1 MRRTHL
7 TLLLTFLTG
16 LVPVLRSAAQSNL
29 NGDRFWIAFMANYG
43 GGAGPYLRVYIA
55 GDPGTTGLVS
65 LPLGSWSAPFSVPAA
80 GAVSVD
86 VPLTAICALP
96 DSVER
101 KGVLVESTAPITL
114 HALNFEYA
122 AADAT
127 VIYPETA
134 LGTEYFAM
142 AYPGLA
148 GWGQLVSE
156 LVVLATE
163 DSTLVEITP
172 SCLTSAGQPT
182 GIPFNVLLNA
192 GETYLMHAN
201 APPDDVTGT
210 LVRVLNAT
218 NCQRI
223 ALFSGAMCTNVPNG
237 CFACDHLYE
246 QMPALFD
253 WSTRYFLS
261 PFTGPSSYT
270 YRVLAAEDNTI
281 YTVDGV
287 AQPVLMSG
295 QFAEENTVTGA
306 ACITANN
313 PIAVA
318 QYMQGRDCSGGSGDP
333 AMVMIPGDNDSTARV
348 TFSTASSVNLT
359 NHHLNLVTDTSN
371 IGLLTLDGA
380 PIPIADF
387 TVYSTCG
394 DRAWATFQLA
404 DGIHTVEA
412 PSGFSGFVYGGGINY
427 ETYAFS
433 LGSRSLPGTDSLICA
448 GPGPLVLSAPS
459 TMGLP
464 IWADLDSPDDT
475 LATGPTYTYVPGD
488 NTVIT
493 VRDTAAATACF
504 GSLRY
509 HIEVDGSIAV
519 SILVDQASLCPP
531 ATALLV
537 ADVQPDTTG
546 LQYQWIPSLV
556 IPLNAD
562 QDSVQVIVPSSTA
575 FQVLVSSQAGCPLG
589 HASLAVF
596 AFPPPAQPVIS
607 LIGDTLYSSPAA
619 SYTWYFNG
627 NPIPGANA
635 SWWVPTMSGIYGVGT
650 LDANGCPSLST
661 PYLYPPTG
669 IASTSA
675 IDWQVWDA
683 GDGMLNV
690 RTALPITEVRV
701 WNTLGQLVIQAEPR
715 SSSATL
721 PVPTAGLYIVQVTV
735 GDDRFVQRVY
745 IGD

>member
-1 MRRTHL
+1 MRRSSTC
-7 TLLLTFLTG
+7 LLLAFLAG
-16 LVPVLRSAAQSNL
+16 MLPALRSTAQSNL

-43 GGAGPYLRVYIA
+43 GGGGQYLRVYIA

-65 LPLGSWSAPFSVPAA
+65 LPLGSWSAPFTVPAA
-80 GAVSVD
+80 GSVSVN

-96 DSVER
+96 DSVEG

-114 HALNFEYA
+114 HALNFEMNT
-122 AADAT
+122 ADAT

-142 AYPGLA
+142 AYPGIT
-148 GWGQLVSE
+148 GFGQLVSE

-172 SCLTSAGQPT
+172 SCLTSAGQPA
-182 GIPFNVLLNA
+182 GIPFNVFLNA
-192 GETYLMHAN
+192 GETYLMYGN
-201 APPDDVTGT
+201 AATDDVTGT
-210 LVRVLNAT
+210 RVRVSNPV
-218 NCQRI
+218 NCKRI
-223 ALFSGAMCTNVPNG
+223 ALFSGSMCANVPVG

-261 PFTGPSSYT
+261 PFTGPTSYT
-270 YRVLAAEDNTI
+270 YRVLAAEDNTTYAI
-281 YTVDGV
+281 DGV
-287 AQPVLMSG
+287 TQPVLMSG
-295 QFAEENTVTGA
+295 QFAEANTVTGA
-306 ACITANN
+306 ACITANK
-313 PIAVA
+313 PISVA
-318 QYMQGRDCSGGSGDP
+318 QYMQGQLCSGSGDP
-333 AMVMIPGDNDSTARV
+333 AMVMIPGDNDPTARV
-348 TFSTASSVNLT
+348 TFSTVSSVNLT

-380 PIPIADF
+380 PVPITDF

-394 DRAWATFQLA
+394 DRAWATVPLA

-412 PSGFSGFVYGGGINY
+412 PSGFSGFVYGGGINW

-448 GPGPLVLSAPS
+448 GPGPLVLNAPS

-475 LATGPTYTYVPGD
+475 LAIGPTYTYIPGG
-488 NTVIT
+488 NAVIT

-531 ATALLV
+531 STALLV

-556 IPLNAD
+556 FPLNAD

-589 HASLAVF
+589 QASVAVF
-596 AFPPPAQPVIS
+596 AYPPPVQPVIS
-607 LIGDTLYSSPAA
+607 LIADTLFSTPAA
-619 SYTWYFNG
+619 SYTWYLNG

-635 SWWVPTMSGIYGVGT
+635 SWVVPTIPGIYGVGT
-650 LDANGCPSLST
+650 VDANGCPSLSA

-669 IASTSA
+669 IASNSP

-683 GDGMLNV
+683 GDHLLKV
-690 RTALPITEVRV
+690 EAALTITDVQV
-701 WNTLGQLVIQAEPR
+701 GNTLGQLVLQAEPR
-715 SSSATL
+715 ATSAAMD
-721 PVPTAGLYIVQVTV
+721 VRNGGLYIVQVTI
-735 GDDRFVQRVY
+735 GGERFVQRAY
-745 IGD
+745 IAD